1 MFITVTNAITGDY
14 VIVNS
19 NYIIKV
25 ESDVI
30 KDKKSGETEVGK
42 IFLADPKTRL
52 TGESSPDLYP
62 VYILYTREQFS
73 ELEKALRSIPA
84 D

>member
-1 MFITVTNAITGDY
+1 MFITVTNAATGDY

-25 ESDVI
+25 ESEVI

-42 IFLADPKTRL
+42 IFLADPKARL
-52 TGESSPDLYP
+52 MGESSPDLYP
-62 VYILYTREQFS
+62 IYLLYTREQFS
-73 ELEKALRSIPA
+73 ELEKALRSVPA